1 MIKSLIKKY
10 ALITLIVLFFT
21 TIVIMG
27 SSDYSNSLEKCD
39 EEKGYT
45 CNIFKK

>member
-10 ALITLIVLFFT
+10 ALITVVILFFT
-21 TIVIMG
+21 EIVIMG

-39 EEKGYT
+39 EEKDYT
-45 CNIFKK
+45 CNVFGK

>member
-10 ALITLIVLFFT
+10 ALITLVMLFFT
-21 TIVIMG
+21 TIVIIC
-27 SSDYSNSLEKCD
+27 SSNYSDSLEKCD
-39 EEKGYT
+39 KEKGYT